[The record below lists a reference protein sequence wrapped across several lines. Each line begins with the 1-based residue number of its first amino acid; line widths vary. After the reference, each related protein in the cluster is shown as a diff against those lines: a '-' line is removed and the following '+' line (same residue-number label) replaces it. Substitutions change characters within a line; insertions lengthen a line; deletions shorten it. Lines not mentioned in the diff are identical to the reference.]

1 MYCSKLFTKN
11 ATFQWC
17 CDHLHQAR
25 KDITFIRQEKTS
37 PSSGKKR
44 VSFFA
49 WWRWS
54 QHHRN
59 VAMKFVNNYACPII
73 KLVYHNH
80 CYYDPQVVHNI
91 PTHTSG
97 SPPQICLKNV
107 TIVWSKRCKRR
118 QLPEFKMYHST
129 NSVAYGHMT
138 LCVFL
143 NSQSVSL
150 RTVHW
155 TASWLPLGDQSRYRC
170 QGERWRAVCR
180 HISSSGSHLTCHLG
194 VYEEGREKERVCRRL
209 KRKYV

>member
-1 MYCSKLFTKN
+1 ML
-11 ATFQWC
+11 W
-17 CDHLHQAR
+17 
-25 KDITFIRQEKTS
+25 S

-44 VSFFA
+44 HHHHQARKECLFLPDEGDHSIIETLQ
-49 WWRWS
+49 WS
-54 QHHRN
+54 LW
-59 VAMKFVNNYACPII
+59 AILTSACPII

-97 SPPQICLKNV
+97 SPPQIRLKNV

-209 KRKYV
+209 KRKCV